1 MDIDEFLDR
10 ELSDLGLQTD
20 ISEKKEPSSE
30 LIQSESSP
38 LFDSIRNNL
47 GKGDIE
53 QAEQAYLQ
61 LWHILSQQKLKWN
74 KELYDQLNAL
84 GRQFAGI
91 LNQAYADVKRKSEH
105 INELIGRAKA
115 ALQQGRKEAPF
126 KTYSEIQEIF
136 NSIPNAFFEEKRL
149 IEAQVADFYREL
161 KGTTDNELLKR
172 IYALIAEMGQLIDRI
187 NNALRASDMINA
199 TVNYNKCIELYNQ
212 VPEGFLR
219 HKNSIG
225 MRLIEIYRSLSIYNE
240 ISSLQRQL
248 VQMPQQQQ
256 MQQPMQSQPMQN
268 SSFSQRPAPMS
279 APKERAKRNMEKGFY
294 NEASKDIQE
303 ALKIDANDAEAK
315 ALHAKIKTLQ

>member
-20 ISEKKEPSSE
+20 NAEKKELSPEFSG
-30 LIQSESSP
+30 SESSP
-38 LFDSIRNNL
+38 LVENIRNDL
-47 GKGDIE
+47 SKGNIE

-61 LWHILSQQKLKWN
+61 LWHILSQQNLKWN
-74 KELYDQLNAL
+74 KELYGELTIL
-84 GRQFAGI
+84 GRQFSGI
-91 LNQAYADVKRKSEH
+91 LSQAYADVKRKSEH
-105 INELIGRAKA
+105 IMELVSRAKA

-126 KTYSEIQEIF
+126 KLYSEIQEIF

-149 IEAQVADFYREL
+149 IESQIADFYREL

-172 IYALIAEMGQLIDRI
+172 IYGLVTEMNQLIDKI
-187 NNALRASDMINA
+187 NLAIRSNDMINA
-199 TVNYNKCIELYNQ
+199 TVNYNRCIELYNQ

-240 ISSLQRQL
+240 ISNLQRQL
-248 VQMPQQQQ
+248 SQQPPSQQ
-256 MQQPMQSQPMQN
+256 MQAQQPAQN
-268 SSFSQRPAPMS
+268 SAFTPRPAMTLS
-279 APKERAKRNMEKGFY
+279 AQKERAKKNIEKGFY
-294 NEASKDIQE
+294 NEAFKDIQG
-303 ALKIDANDAEAK
+303 ALKIDSTDAEAK